1 MKDPLK
7 APCISSAAPQLKNH
21 IRNDLRANMSDLQ
34 NNPLVGLEGLPPFS
48 KIKPAHVVPAL
59 KAGIDECRAKIDEV
73 LANKSFT
80 WQGLVLPL
88 EEVDDKL
95 SRMFSPVSHMNSV
108 VNSDELREAY
118 EQCLPLI
125 SEYSTFVG
133 QHQGLYEAYNALH
146 NSDEFKTLNTAQ
158 QKTITNA
165 LRDFE
170 LSGIALA
177 PEQQK
182 RYGEISARLSEL
194 AAKFGNNVMDATLA
208 WQKHIT
214 DETELAGLPE
224 SALALAADTAASK
237 ELDGWVFT
245 LDFPSYL
252 PIMTYADN
260 RELREETYTAFITRA
275 SDQGPNAGEFD
286 NSAIMSEE
294 LALRHEIA
302 QLLGFAS
309 YAEKSLATKMAE
321 TPEQV
326 FSFLED
332 LAAKSK
338 PQAEQELAE
347 LQAYAKEK
355 HGMDELAAWDYGYY
369 GEKLKQEKYSISDE
383 VLRPYFP
390 ADKVLS
396 GLFETV
402 NRLFGISV
410 KELKDIDSYHK
421 DVRFFEIYDSSNTLR
436 GRFYLDLYARDHKRG
451 GAWMDD
457 CMGRKVRA
465 NGELQTPV
473 AYLVCNFNKA
483 VGDKPALFTHNE
495 VTTLFHEFGHGI
507 HHMLTQVDA
516 APVAGIN
523 GVAWDAV
530 ELPSQFLENWCYE
543 EQALNF
549 ISGHYETGEPLPKE
563 LLDKLLAAKNYNSGM
578 QMLRQIEF
586 SLFDFRIHN
595 DYQAG
600 EECQIQARLDEVR
613 SHTSVV
619 KAPEF
624 NRFQHGFSH
633 IFAGGYSAGY
643 YSYKWAEVLSADAFS
658 KFEEE
663 GIFNPETGQ
672 AFMQHILEK
681 GGSEE
686 PMELFKNFR
695 GREPSVDA
703 LLRHS
708 GIAA

>member
-1 MKDPLK
+1 MTI
-7 APCISSAAPQLKNH
+7 AE
-21 IRNDLRANMSDLQ
+21 
-34 NNPLVGLEGLPPFS
+34 NNPLIGLEGLPPFS

-59 KAGIDECRAKIDEV
+59 KAAIAECRTKIDEV
-73 LANKSFT
+73 LASKSYT
-80 WQGLVLPL
+80 WNDLVLPL
-88 EEVDDKL
+88 EEADDKL
-95 SRMFSPVSHMNSV
+95 SRLFSPVSHMNSV
-108 VNSDELREAY
+108 VNNDELREAY
-118 EQCLPLI
+118 EQCLPLL

-133 QHQGLYEAYNALH
+133 QHQGLYDAYNALH
-146 NSDEFKTLNTAQ
+146 NSDEFKTLTTAQ

-170 LSGIALA
+170 LSGIALK

-194 AAKFGNNVMDATLA
+194 ASKFGNNVMDATLA

-214 DETELAGLPE
+214 DESELAGLPE
-224 SALALAADTAASK
+224 SALALGADTAKSK
-237 ELDGWVFT
+237 ELEGWVFT

-260 RELREETYTAFITRA
+260 RELREEFYTAFVTRA

-294 LALRHEIA
+294 LALRHELA
-302 QLLGFAS
+302 ELLGFNS
-309 YAEKSLATKMAE
+309 YADMSLATKMAE

-347 LQAYAKEK
+347 LTAYAKDK
-355 HGMDELAAWDYGYY
+355 HGVTELAAWDYAYY
-369 GEKLKQEKYSISDE
+369 GEKLKQEKYAISDE

-390 ADKVLS
+390 ANKVLS
-396 GLFETV
+396 GLFTTV

-410 KELKDIDSYHK
+410 KEVTEFDTYHP
-421 DVRFFEIYDSSNTLR
+421 DVRFFEIYDNSNTLR
-436 GRFYLDLYARDHKRG
+436 GRFYLDLYARDRKRG

-543 EQALNF
+543 EEALSF
-549 ISGHYETGEPLPKE
+549 ISGHYETDEPLPKE
-563 LLDKLLAAKNYNSGM
+563 LLDKLLAAKNFQSGM
-578 QMLRQIEF
+578 QMLRQLEF
-586 SLFDFRIHN
+586 SLFDFTIHHT
-595 DYQAG
+595 YKAG
-600 EECQIQARLDEVR
+600 EPCHIQATLDEVR
-613 SHTSVV
+613 SKTAVV
-619 KAPEF
+619 KAPAF

-663 GIFNPETGQ
+663 GIFNPATGE
-672 AFMQHILEK
+672 AFLKNILEK

-686 PMELFKNFR
+686 PMELFKKFR
-695 GREPSVDA
+695 GREPQVDA
-703 LLRHS
+703 LLRQS

>member
-1 MKDPLK
+1 MTI
-7 APCISSAAPQLKNH
+7 AE
-21 IRNDLRANMSDLQ
+21 
-34 NNPLVGLEGLPPFS
+34 NNPLIGLEGLPPFS

-59 KAGIDECRAKIDEV
+59 KAAIAECRTKIDEV
-73 LANKSFT
+73 LATKSYT
-80 WQGLVLPL
+80 WNDLVLPL
-88 EEVDDKL
+88 EEADDKL
-95 SRMFSPVSHMNSV
+95 SRLFSPVSHMNSV
-108 VNSDELREAY
+108 VNNDELREAY
-118 EQCLPLI
+118 EQCLPLL

-133 QHQGLYEAYNALH
+133 QHQALYDAYNALH
-146 NSDEFKTLNTAQ
+146 NSDEFKTLTTAQ

-170 LSGIALA
+170 LSGIALK

-194 AAKFGNNVMDATLA
+194 ASKFGNNVMDATLA

-214 DETELAGLPE
+214 DESELAGLPE
-224 SALALAADTAASK
+224 SALALGADTAKSK
-237 ELDGWVFT
+237 ELEGWVFT

-260 RELREETYTAFITRA
+260 RELREEFYTAFVTRA

-294 LALRHEIA
+294 LALRHELA
-302 QLLGFAS
+302 ELLGFNS
-309 YAEKSLATKMAE
+309 YADMSLATKMAE

-347 LQAYAKEK
+347 LTAYAKDK
-355 HGMDELAAWDYGYY
+355 HGVTELAAWDYAYY
-369 GEKLKQEKYSISDE
+369 GEKLKQEKYAISDE

-390 ADKVLS
+390 ANKVLS
-396 GLFETV
+396 GLFTTV

-410 KELKDIDSYHK
+410 KEVTEFDTYHP
-421 DVRFFEIYDSSNTLR
+421 DVRFFEIYDNSNTLR
-436 GRFYLDLYARDHKRG
+436 GRFYLDLYARDRKRG

-543 EQALNF
+543 EEALSF
-549 ISGHYETGEPLPKE
+549 ISGHYETDEPLPKE
-563 LLDKLLAAKNYNSGM
+563 LLDKLLAAKNFQSGM
-578 QMLRQIEF
+578 QMLRQLEF
-586 SLFDFRIHN
+586 SLFDFTIHHT
-595 DYQAG
+595 YKAG
-600 EECQIQARLDEVR
+600 EPCHIQATLDEVR
-613 SHTSVV
+613 SKTAVV
-619 KAPEF
+619 KAPAF

-663 GIFNPETGQ
+663 GIFNPATGE
-672 AFMQHILEK
+672 AFLKNILEK

-686 PMELFKNFR
+686 PMELFKKFR
-695 GREPSVDA
+695 GREPQVDA

>member
-1 MKDPLK
+1 MTI
-7 APCISSAAPQLKNH
+7 AE
-21 IRNDLRANMSDLQ
+21 
-34 NNPLVGLEGLPPFS
+34 NNPLIGLEGLPPFS

-59 KAGIDECRAKIDEV
+59 KAAIAECRTKIDEV
-73 LANKSFT
+73 LATKSYT
-80 WQGLVLPL
+80 WNDLVLPL
-88 EEVDDKL
+88 EEADDKL
-95 SRMFSPVSHMNSV
+95 SRLFSPVSHMNSV
-108 VNSDELREAY
+108 VNNDELREAY
-118 EQCLPLI
+118 EQCLPLL

-133 QHQGLYEAYNALH
+133 QHQGLYDAYNALH
-146 NSDEFKTLNTAQ
+146 NSDEFKTLTIAQ

-170 LSGIALA
+170 LSGIALK

-194 AAKFGNNVMDATLA
+194 ASKFGNNVMDATLA

-214 DETELAGLPE
+214 DESELAGLPE
-224 SALALAADTAASK
+224 SALALGADTAKSK

-260 RELREETYTAFITRA
+260 RELREEFYTAFVTRA

-294 LALRHEIA
+294 LALRHELA
-302 QLLGFAS
+302 ELLGFNS
-309 YAEKSLATKMAE
+309 YADMSLATKMAE

-347 LQAYAKEK
+347 LTAYAKDK
-355 HGMDELAAWDYGYY
+355 HGVTELAAWDYAYY
-369 GEKLKQEKYSISDE
+369 GEKLKQEKYAISDE

-390 ADKVLS
+390 ANKVLS
-396 GLFETV
+396 GLFTTV

-410 KELKDIDSYHK
+410 KEVTEFDTYHP

-436 GRFYLDLYARDHKRG
+436 GRFYLDLYARDRKRG

-543 EQALNF
+543 EEALSF
-549 ISGHYETGEPLPKE
+549 ISGHYETDEPLPKE
-563 LLDKLLAAKNYNSGM
+563 LLDKLLAAKNFQSGM
-578 QMLRQIEF
+578 QMLRQLEF
-586 SLFDFRIHN
+586 SLFDFTIHHT
-595 DYQAG
+595 YKAG
-600 EECQIQARLDEVR
+600 EPCHIQATLDEVR
-613 SHTSVV
+613 SKTAVV
-619 KAPEF
+619 KAPAF

-663 GIFNPETGQ
+663 GIFNPATGE
-672 AFMQHILEK
+672 AFLKNILEK

-686 PMELFKNFR
+686 PMQLFKKFR
-695 GREPSVDA
+695 GREPQVDA

>member
-1 MKDPLK
+1 
-7 APCISSAAPQLKNH
+7 
-21 IRNDLRANMSDLQ
+21 MS
-34 NNPLVGLEGLPPFS
+34 NPLIGLEGLPPFS
-48 KIKPAHVVPAL
+48 KIKPEFVVPAL
-59 KAGIDECRAKIDEV
+59 KDGIANCRKAIDDV
-73 LANKSFT
+73 LAKKSYT
-80 WQGLVLPL
+80 WDDLVLPL
-88 EEVDDKL
+88 EEADDKL
-95 SRMFSPVSHMNSV
+95 SRLFSPVSHLNSV
-108 VNSDELREAY
+108 MNNDELREAY

-133 QHQGLYEAYNALH
+133 QHQGLYEAYNALY
-146 NSDEFKTLNTAQ
+146 NSDEFKTLTTAQ
-158 QKTITNA
+158 QKSITNA
-165 LRDFE
+165 LRDFK

-177 PEQQK
+177 PKQQK

-194 AAKFGNNVMDATLA
+194 ASKFGNNVMDATLA
-208 WQKHIT
+208 WHKHIT
-214 DETELAGLPE
+214 DEADLAGLPE
-224 SALALAADTAASK
+224 SALALAADTAKSK
-237 ELDGWVFT
+237 DLDGWVFT

-260 RELREETYTAFITRA
+260 RELRKETYTAFSTRA

-286 NSAIMSEE
+286 NSDIMKEA
-294 LALRHEIA
+294 LALRHELA
-302 QLLGFAS
+302 QLLGFKS

-338 PQAEQELAE
+338 PQAEQEVAE
-347 LQAYAKEK
+347 LKAYAEQK
-355 HGMDELAAWDYGYY
+355 HGISELEAWDFGYY
-369 GEKLKQEKYSISDE
+369 GEKLKQEKYAISDE

-390 ADKVLS
+390 ANKVLS

-410 KELKDIDSYHK
+410 NEVTDFDTYHK
-421 DVRFFEIYDSSNTLR
+421 DVRFFEIVDSNNTLR
-436 GRFYLDLYARDHKRG
+436 GRFYLDLYARDRKRG

-543 EQALNF
+543 EEALSF
-549 ISGHYETGEPLPKE
+549 ISGHFETGEPLPKE

-586 SLFDFRIHN
+586 SLFDFKIHN
-595 DYQAG
+595 DYVAG
-600 EECQIQARLDEVR
+600 EPCQIQAVLNDVR
-613 SHTSVV
+613 SRTSVV
-619 KAPEF
+619 QAPEF

-643 YSYKWAEVLSADAFS
+643 YSYKWAEVLSADAYS

-663 GIFNPETGQ
+663 GIFNPQTGQ

-695 GREPSVDA
+695 GREPRVDA

>member
-1 MKDPLK
+1 
-7 APCISSAAPQLKNH
+7 
-21 IRNDLRANMSDLQ
+21 MSELQ
-34 NNPLVGLEGLPPFS
+34 INPLIGLEGLPPFS
-48 KIKPAHVVPAL
+48 KIKPEYVVPAL
-59 KAGIDECRAKIDEV
+59 KHGIEQSRKAIDDV
-73 LANKSFT
+73 LAKGSYT
-80 WQGLVLPL
+80 WDDLVLPL
-88 EEVDDKL
+88 EEADDKL
-95 SRMFSPVSHMNSV
+95 SRMFSPVSHLNSV
-108 VNSDELREAY
+108 MNNDELRQAY

-133 QHQGLYEAYNALH
+133 QHQGLYEAYNALY
-146 NSDEFKTLNTAQ
+146 NSNEFKTLTTAQ

-165 LRDFE
+165 LRDFK
-170 LSGIALA
+170 LSGIALGA
-177 PEQQK
+177 DDQK
-182 RYGEISARLSEL
+182 RYGEISVRLSEL
-194 AAKFGNNVMDATLA
+194 ASKFGNNVMDATLA
-208 WQKHIT
+208 WQKHII
-214 DETELAGLPE
+214 DESQLAGLPE
-224 SALALAADTAASK
+224 SALALASETAKSK
-237 ELDGWVFT
+237 DLDGWVFT

-252 PIMTYADN
+252 PVMTYADD
-260 RELREETYTAFITRA
+260 RELRRETYTAFCTRA
-275 SDQGPNAGEFD
+275 SDQGPNAGEYD

-294 LALRHEIA
+294 LALRHELA
-302 QLLGFAS
+302 QLLGFSS

-321 TPEQV
+321 SPEQV

-338 PQAEQELAE
+338 PQAEQEVAELKAYAEQKHGISE
-347 LQAYAKEK
+347 LQA
-355 HGMDELAAWDYGYY
+355 WDFGYY
-369 GEKLKQEKYSISDE
+369 SEKLKQEKYAISDE

-390 ADKVLS
+390 ANKVLS

-402 NRLFGISV
+402 NRLFGITV
-410 KELKDIDSYHK
+410 KEVNDFDSYHS

-483 VGDKPALFTHNE
+483 VGDKPALFTHDE

-530 ELPSQFLENWCYE
+530 ELPSQFLENWCYDE
-543 EQALNF
+543 EALSF
-549 ISGHYETGEPLPKE
+549 ISGHYETGEALPKE

-586 SLFDFRIHN
+586 SLFDFKIHN
-595 DYQAG
+595 DYKAG
-600 EECQIQARLDEVR
+600 EQCQIQAVLDDVR
-613 SHTSVV
+613 SRTSIV
-619 KAPEF
+619 KPPEF
-624 NRFQHGFSH
+624 NRFQNGFSH

-663 GIFNPETGQ
+663 GIFNAETGQ
-672 AFMQHILEK
+672 AFMQNILEK

-686 PMELFKNFR
+686 PMELFKKFR

>member
-1 MKDPLK
+1 
-7 APCISSAAPQLKNH
+7 
-21 IRNDLRANMSDLQ
+21 MSELQ
-34 NNPLVGLEGLPPFS
+34 INPLIGLEGLPPFS
-48 KIKPAHVVPAL
+48 KIKPEYVVPAL
-59 KAGIDECRAKIDEV
+59 KHGIEQSRKAIDDV
-73 LANKSFT
+73 LAKGSYT
-80 WQGLVLPL
+80 WDDLVLPL
-88 EEVDDKL
+88 EEADDKL
-95 SRMFSPVSHMNSV
+95 SRMFSPVSHLNSV
-108 VNSDELREAY
+108 MNNDELRQAY

-133 QHQGLYEAYNALH
+133 QHQGLYEAYNALY
-146 NSDEFKTLNTAQ
+146 NSDEFKTLTTAQ

-165 LRDFE
+165 LRDFK
-170 LSGIALA
+170 LSGIALGA
-177 PEQQK
+177 DDQK
-182 RYGEISARLSEL
+182 RYGEISVRLSEL
-194 AAKFGNNVMDATLA
+194 ASKFGNNVMDATLA

-214 DETELAGLPE
+214 DESQLAGLPE
-224 SALALAADTAASK
+224 SALALASETAKSK
-237 ELDGWVFT
+237 DLDGWVFT

-252 PIMTYADN
+252 PVMTYADD
-260 RELREETYTAFITRA
+260 RELRRETYTAFCTRA
-275 SDQGPNAGEFD
+275 SDQGPNAGEYD

-294 LALRHEIA
+294 LALRHELA
-302 QLLGFAS
+302 QLLGFSS

-321 TPEQV
+321 SPEQV

-338 PQAEQELAE
+338 PQAEQEVAELKAYAEQNHGISE
-347 LQAYAKEK
+347 LQA
-355 HGMDELAAWDYGYY
+355 WDFGYY
-369 GEKLKQEKYSISDE
+369 SEKLKQEKYAISDE

-390 ADKVLS
+390 ANKVLS

-402 NRLFGISV
+402 NRLFGITV
-410 KELKDIDSYHK
+410 KEVNDFDSYHS

-436 GRFYLDLYARDHKRG
+436 GRFYLDLYARDRKRG

-483 VGDKPALFTHNE
+483 VGDKPALFTHDE

-530 ELPSQFLENWCYE
+530 ELPSQFLENWCYDE
-543 EQALNF
+543 EALSF
-549 ISGHYETGEPLPKE
+549 ISGHYETGEALPKE

-586 SLFDFRIHN
+586 SLFDFKIHN
-595 DYQAG
+595 DYKAG
-600 EECQIQARLDEVR
+600 EQCQIQAVLDDVR
-613 SHTSVV
+613 SRTSIV
-619 KAPEF
+619 KPPEF
-624 NRFQHGFSH
+624 NRFQNGFSH

-663 GIFNPETGQ
+663 GIFNAETGQ
-672 AFMQHILEK
+672 AFMQNILEK

-686 PMELFKNFR
+686 PMELFKKFR

>member
-1 MKDPLK
+1 MTI
-7 APCISSAAPQLKNH
+7 AE
-21 IRNDLRANMSDLQ
+21 
-34 NNPLVGLEGLPPFS
+34 NNPLIGLEGLPPFS

-59 KAGIDECRAKIDEV
+59 KAAIAECRTKIDEV
-73 LANKSFT
+73 LATKSYT
-80 WQGLVLPL
+80 WNDLVLPL
-88 EEVDDKL
+88 EEADDKL
-95 SRMFSPVSHMNSV
+95 SRLFSPVSHMNSV
-108 VNSDELREAY
+108 VNNDELREAY
-118 EQCLPLI
+118 EQCLPLL

-133 QHQGLYEAYNALH
+133 QHQGLYDAYNELH
-146 NSDEFKTLNTAQ
+146 NSDEFKTLTIAQ

-170 LSGIALA
+170 LSGIALK

-194 AAKFGNNVMDATLA
+194 ASKFGNNVMDATLA

-214 DETELAGLPE
+214 DESELAGLPE
-224 SALALAADTAASK
+224 SALALGADTAKSK

-260 RELREETYTAFITRA
+260 RELREEFYTAFVTRG

-294 LALRHEIA
+294 LALRHELA
-302 QLLGFAS
+302 ELLGFNS
-309 YAEKSLATKMAE
+309 YADMSLATKMAE

-347 LQAYAKEK
+347 LTAYAKDK
-355 HGMDELAAWDYGYY
+355 HGVTELAAWDYAYY
-369 GEKLKQEKYSISDE
+369 GEKLKQEKYAISDE

-390 ADKVLS
+390 ANKVLS
-396 GLFETV
+396 GLFTTV

-410 KELKDIDSYHK
+410 KEVTEFDTYHP

-436 GRFYLDLYARDHKRG
+436 GRFYLDLYARDRKRG

-543 EQALNF
+543 EEALSF
-549 ISGHYETGEPLPKE
+549 ISGHYETDEPLPKE
-563 LLDKLLAAKNYNSGM
+563 LLDKLLAAKNFQSGM
-578 QMLRQIEF
+578 QMLRQLEF
-586 SLFDFRIHN
+586 SLFDFTIHHT
-595 DYQAG
+595 YKAG
-600 EECQIQARLDEVR
+600 EPCNIQATLDDVR
-613 SHTSVV
+613 SKTAVV
-619 KAPEF
+619 KAPAF

-663 GIFNPETGQ
+663 GIFNPATGE
-672 AFMQHILEK
+672 AFLKNILEK

-686 PMELFKNFR
+686 PMELFKKFR
-695 GREPSVDA
+695 GREPQVDA

>member
-1 MKDPLK
+1 
-7 APCISSAAPQLKNH
+7 
-21 IRNDLRANMSDLQ
+21 MSELQ
-34 NNPLVGLEGLPPFS
+34 INPLIGLEGLPPFS
-48 KIKPAHVVPAL
+48 KIKPEYVVPAL
-59 KAGIDECRAKIDEV
+59 KHGIEQSRKAIDDV
-73 LANKSFT
+73 LAKGSYT
-80 WQGLVLPL
+80 WDDLVLPL
-88 EEVDDKL
+88 EEADDKL
-95 SRMFSPVSHMNSV
+95 SRMFSPVSHLNSV
-108 VNSDELREAY
+108 MNNDELRQAY

-133 QHQGLYEAYNALH
+133 QHQGLYEAYNALY
-146 NSDEFKTLNTAQ
+146 NSDEFKTLTTAQ

-165 LRDFE
+165 LRDFK
-170 LSGIALA
+170 LSGIALGA
-177 PEQQK
+177 DDQK
-182 RYGEISARLSEL
+182 RYGEISVRLSEL
-194 AAKFGNNVMDATLA
+194 ASKFGNNVMDATLA

-214 DETELAGLPE
+214 DESQLAGLPE
-224 SALALAADTAASK
+224 SALALASETAKSK
-237 ELDGWVFT
+237 DLDGWVFT

-252 PIMTYADN
+252 PVMTYADD
-260 RELREETYTAFITRA
+260 RELRRETYTAFCTRA
-275 SDQGPNAGEFD
+275 SDQGPNAGEYD

-294 LALRHEIA
+294 LALRHELA
-302 QLLGFAS
+302 QLLGFSS

-321 TPEQV
+321 SPEQV

-338 PQAEQELAE
+338 PQAEQEVAE
-347 LQAYAKEK
+347 LKAYAEQK
-355 HGMDELAAWDYGYY
+355 HGISGLQAWDFGYY
-369 GEKLKQEKYSISDE
+369 SEKLKQEKYAISDE

-390 ADKVLS
+390 ANKVLS

-402 NRLFGISV
+402 NRLFGITV
-410 KELKDIDSYHK
+410 KEVNNFDSYHS
-421 DVRFFEIYDSSNTLR
+421 DVRFFEIYDSSNELR
-436 GRFYLDLYARDHKRG
+436 GRFYLDLYARDRKRG

-483 VGDKPALFTHNE
+483 VGDKPALFTHDE

-530 ELPSQFLENWCYE
+530 ELPSQFLENWCYDE
-543 EQALNF
+543 EALSF
-549 ISGHYETGEPLPKE
+549 ISGHYETGEALPKE

-586 SLFDFRIHN
+586 SLFDFKIHN
-595 DYQAG
+595 DYKAG
-600 EECQIQARLDEVR
+600 EQCQIQAVLDDVR
-613 SHTSVV
+613 SRTSVV
-619 KAPEF
+619 KPPEF

-663 GIFNPETGQ
+663 GIFNAETGQ
-672 AFMQHILEK
+672 AFMQNILEK

-686 PMELFKNFR
+686 PMELFKKFR

>member
-1 MKDPLK
+1 MTI
-7 APCISSAAPQLKNH
+7 AE
-21 IRNDLRANMSDLQ
+21 
-34 NNPLVGLEGLPPFS
+34 NNPLIGLEGLPPFS

-59 KAGIDECRAKIDEV
+59 KAAIAECRTKIDEV
-73 LANKSFT
+73 LASKSYT
-80 WQGLVLPL
+80 WNDLVLPL
-88 EEVDDKL
+88 EEADDKL
-95 SRMFSPVSHMNSV
+95 SRLFSPVSHMNSV
-108 VNSDELREAY
+108 VNNDELREAY
-118 EQCLPLI
+118 EQCLPLL

-133 QHQGLYEAYNALH
+133 QHQGLYDAYNALH
-146 NSDEFKTLNTAQ
+146 NSDEFKTLTTAQ

-170 LSGIALA
+170 LSGIALK

-194 AAKFGNNVMDATLA
+194 ASKFGNNVMDATLA

-214 DETELAGLPE
+214 DESELAGLPE
-224 SALALAADTAASK
+224 SALALGADTAKSK
-237 ELDGWVFT
+237 ELEGWVFT

-260 RELREETYTAFITRA
+260 RELREEFYTAFVTRA

-294 LALRHEIA
+294 LALRHELA
-302 QLLGFAS
+302 ELLGFNS
-309 YAEKSLATKMAE
+309 YADMSLATKMAE

-347 LQAYAKEK
+347 LTAYAKDK
-355 HGMDELAAWDYGYY
+355 HGVTELAAWDYAYY
-369 GEKLKQEKYSISDE
+369 GEKLKQEKYAISDE

-390 ADKVLS
+390 ANKVLS
-396 GLFETV
+396 GLFTTV

-410 KELKDIDSYHK
+410 KEVTEFDTYHP
-421 DVRFFEIYDSSNTLR
+421 DVRFFEIYDNSNTLR
-436 GRFYLDLYARDHKRG
+436 GRFYLDLYARDRKRG

-543 EQALNF
+543 EEALSF
-549 ISGHYETGEPLPKE
+549 ISGHYETDEPLPKE
-563 LLDKLLAAKNYNSGM
+563 LLDKLLAAKNFQSGM
-578 QMLRQIEF
+578 QMLRQLEF
-586 SLFDFRIHN
+586 SLFDFTIHHT
-595 DYQAG
+595 YKAG
-600 EECQIQARLDEVR
+600 EPCHIQATLDEVR
-613 SHTSVV
+613 SKTAVV
-619 KAPEF
+619 KAPAF

-663 GIFNPETGQ
+663 GIFNPATGE
-672 AFMQHILEK
+672 AFLKNILEK

-686 PMELFKNFR
+686 PMELFKKFR
-695 GREPSVDA
+695 GREPQVDA

>member
-1 MKDPLK
+1 
-7 APCISSAAPQLKNH
+7 
-21 IRNDLRANMSDLQ
+21 MSELQ
-34 NNPLVGLEGLPPFS
+34 INPLIGLEGLPPFS
-48 KIKPAHVVPAL
+48 KIKPEYVVPAL
-59 KAGIDECRAKIDEV
+59 KHGIEQSRKAIDDV
-73 LANKSFT
+73 LAKGSYT
-80 WQGLVLPL
+80 WDDLVLPL
-88 EEVDDKL
+88 EESDDKL
-95 SRMFSPVSHMNSV
+95 SRMFSPVSHLNSV
-108 VNSDELREAY
+108 MNNDELREAY

-133 QHQGLYEAYNALH
+133 QHQGLYEAYNALY
-146 NSDEFKTLNTAQ
+146 NSDEFKTLTTAQ

-165 LRDFE
+165 LRDFK
-170 LSGIALA
+170 LSGIALGA
-177 PEQQK
+177 DDQK
-182 RYGEISARLSEL
+182 RYGEISVRLSEL
-194 AAKFGNNVMDATLA
+194 ASKFGNNVMDATLA

-214 DETELAGLPE
+214 DESQLAGLPE
-224 SALALAADTAASK
+224 SALALASETAKSK
-237 ELDGWVFT
+237 DLDGWVFT

-252 PIMTYADN
+252 PVMTYADD
-260 RELREETYTAFITRA
+260 RELRRETYTAFCTRA
-275 SDQGPNAGEFD
+275 SDQGPNAGEYD

-294 LALRHEIA
+294 LALRHELA
-302 QLLGFAS
+302 QLLGFSS

-321 TPEQV
+321 SPEQV

-338 PQAEQELAE
+338 PQAEQEVAELKAYAEQKHGISE
-347 LQAYAKEK
+347 LQA
-355 HGMDELAAWDYGYY
+355 WDFGYY
-369 GEKLKQEKYSISDE
+369 SEKLKQEKYAISDE

-390 ADKVLS
+390 ANKVLS

-402 NRLFGISV
+402 NRLFGITV
-410 KELKDIDSYHK
+410 KEVNDFDSYHS

-436 GRFYLDLYARDHKRG
+436 GRFYLDLYARDRKRG

-483 VGDKPALFTHNE
+483 VGDKPALFTHDE

-530 ELPSQFLENWCYE
+530 ELPSQFLENWCYDE
-543 EQALNF
+543 EALSF

-586 SLFDFRIHN
+586 SLFDFKIHN
-595 DYQAG
+595 DYNAG
-600 EECQIQARLDEVR
+600 EQCQIQAVLDDVR
-613 SHTSVV
+613 SRTSVV
-619 KAPEF
+619 KPPEF

-663 GIFNPETGQ
+663 GIFNAETGQ
-672 AFMQHILEK
+672 AFMQNILEK

-686 PMELFKNFR
+686 PMELFKKFR